1 MEPQVLLAQLRALI
15 ERSPDLENYSPS
27 SREHL
32 VWLGQAHAL
41 VKRWNNTEAFFL
53 KNASDF
59 LVMQATR
66 PSNIATIFGTLH
78 RAIADLELK
87 FPVETQ
93 VSFGAG
99 DVYDFFKALNKL
111 IASAE
116 KSLFIV
122 DPYLDPTVFD
132 HYLTSRK
139 PEVFVRLLLSK
150 RAEEII
156 PAAEKYTSQF
166 GAVLEVRRSKT
177 LHDRVIFIDGY
188 SCWLVGQSVKDAA
201 KAKPTYLVELPPDVS
216 PEKLR
221 NYEEIWSQ
229 ANTL

>member
-1 MEPQVLLAQLRALI
+1 MEPQVILAQLRALI
-15 ERSPDLENYSPS
+15 ERTPDLENYSPT

-41 VKRWNNTEAFFL
+41 TQRWNNTEAIFL

-59 LVMQATR
+59 LAMQTTR

-87 FPVETQ
+87 FPADAQ
-93 VSFGAG
+93 VNFGAG

-111 IASAE
+111 IGSAE

-122 DPYLDPTVFD
+122 DPYLDHTVFD
-132 HYLTSRK
+132 HYLISRK
-139 PEVFVRLLLSK
+139 PEVTVRLLLSK
-150 RAEEII
+150 NAENVI
-156 PAAEKYTSQF
+156 PAAEKYISQF
-166 GAVLEVRRSKT
+166 GNVLQVRKSKA

-188 SCWLVGQSVKDAA
+188 SCWLIGQSVKDAA
-201 KAKPTYLVELPPDVS
+201 KAKPTYLVELPPDVA
-216 PEKLR
+216 PEKLN

-229 ANTL
+229 SNEL